1 MEFNNKHTIIAISL
15 ITAIFLAGDAMLYIV
30 LPTHWKEA
38 GLTSLVQVGILLSVN
53 RFVRLPLNPL
63 IGYMYKRINFRTGI
77 LLAVILSGI
86 TTVCYGFAQD
96 FTVWVILRSIWGL
109 AWSLFKL
116 GAFLLILQLATDS
129 NRGNYV
135 GTYNG
140 LYRLGSLVGMLI
152 GGFFADLFG
161 IKAISIIIGTSAL
174 LSIPIIFKY
183 IPRTI
188 QTNEASEKKLS
199 LLTNFN
205 SFLNSRL
212 IMILGTA
219 FLLVMLLDGMI
230 TATLSHII
238 EIKYTDRINLLGIIV
253 GAATLAGLIQ
263 ALRWGLA
270 PIIVMK
276 IGTALDKTN
285 QKNRILSFFL
295 VCAALL
301 YFIIP
306 KNVPLLV
313 WMPILLVHLLIASVL
328 TTIMDAIITDYSSR
342 VINKVFIMTSFT
354 LIVDLGAALGPII
367 GYSLEQKIGL
377 TNLFGFSGVVC
388 FFLAVVWLFSRNVSS
403 IKNLIHQSS

>member
-1 MEFNNKHTIIAISL
+1 MDYIA
-15 ITAIFLAGDAMLYIV
+15 F
-30 LPTHWKEA
+30 
-38 GLTSLVQVGILLSVN
+38 
-53 RFVRLPLNPL
+53 
-63 IGYMYKRINFRTGI
+63 YM
-77 LLAVILSGI
+77 
-86 TTVCYGFAQD
+86 
-96 FTVWVILRSIWGL
+96 GL

-152 GGFFADLFG
+152 GGLFADLFG

-183 IPRTI
+183 IPKTI
-188 QTNEASEKKLS
+188 QTTEASEKKLS

-205 SFLNSRL
+205 SFLNRRL
-212 IMILGTA
+212 IKILGTA
-219 FLLVMLLDGMI
+219 LLLVMLLDGML

-238 EIKYTDRINLLGIIV
+238 EVKFTDKIDLIGIIA

-263 ALRWGLA
+263 AIRWGLA

-276 IGTALDKTN
+276 IGTALDNTN
-285 QKNRILSFFL
+285 QKNRILSIFL

-306 KNVPLLV
+306 RNIPLLV
-313 WMPILLVHLLIASVL
+313 WMPILLVHLLVASVL

-342 VINKVFIMTSFT
+342 VLNKVFIMTSFT

-367 GYSLEQKIGL
+367 GYTLEQKIGL
-377 TNLFGFSGVVC
+377 ANLFGFSGLLC
-388 FFLAVVWLFSRNVSS
+388 FFLAVVWVFSRDISS
-403 IKNLIHQSS
+403 KKNLLHHSS